1 MRTTC
6 AFNDQLGSGEGAQL
20 EHWTELRT
28 AWFVAKLGTVS
39 AAAAALGVHRAT
51 VTRRVDSLEAS
62 FGAPLFLRN
71 ARGYMP
77 TEAGQ
82 AMLEVARRAD
92 EMFTELERRTRGG
105 TGQLPGELV
114 VTALPGVAP
123 LVMPAIARFRSDHP
137 HTTIEYIAGAE
148 LARLEY
154 GEAHVA
160 LRAGPKPED
169 LDYVVLPYTHI
180 RFGLYAHKRY
190 ATRYGLPDDRDDL
203 RAHRFV
209 GSVDHAL
216 PYPYA
221 DWLAAHVSGAALAL
235 RTGHPLV
242 VMQGIMAGL
251 GLGFLPQY
259 EASACPNLIEV
270 MPSRDEWKTALWIVT
285 HADLHRTAK
294 VQEFLR
300 CLRETATR

>member
-1 MRTTC
+1 M
-6 AFNDQLGSGEGAQL
+6 

-28 AWFVAKLGTVS
+28 AWLVAKLGTVS

-51 VTRRVDSLEAS
+51 VTRRVDSLEAF
-62 FGAPLFLRN
+62 FGAPLFLRH

-82 AMLEVARRAD
+82 AMLEVASRAD

-123 LVMPAIARFRSDHP
+123 LVMPAIALFRRDHP
-137 HTTIEYIAGAE
+137 HTTIEYVAGAE

-169 LDYVVLPYTHI
+169 LDYVILPYTHI

-190 ATRYGLPDDRDDL
+190 AGRHGLPGNRDGL

-221 DWLAAHVSGAALAL
+221 DWLATHVSSAALAL
-235 RTGHPLV
+235 RAGHPQV
-242 VMQGIMAGL
+242 VMQGVMAGL

-259 EASACPNLIEV
+259 EASRCPNLIEV
-270 MPSRDEWKTALWIVT
+270 MPSQDEWKTALWIVT

-300 CLRETATR
+300 CLRETAPATR